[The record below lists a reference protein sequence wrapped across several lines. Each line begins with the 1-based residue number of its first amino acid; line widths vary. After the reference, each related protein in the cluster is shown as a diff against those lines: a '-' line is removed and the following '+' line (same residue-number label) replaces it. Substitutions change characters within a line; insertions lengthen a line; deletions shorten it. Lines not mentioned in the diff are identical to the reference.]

1 MYWQMTLRSAC
12 AILRRAIHLMSAPR
26 FCNRARQVYR
36 TFKESRSV
44 EAIGSSAEELADA
57 HSEFSLKYEINLHSR
72 SCRGFEK
79 SFEIVSLLCAV
90 IV

>member
-1 MYWQMTLRSAC
+1 
-12 AILRRAIHLMSAPR
+12 MSAPS

-44 EAIGSSAEELADA
+44 EAIGSSAEALADA